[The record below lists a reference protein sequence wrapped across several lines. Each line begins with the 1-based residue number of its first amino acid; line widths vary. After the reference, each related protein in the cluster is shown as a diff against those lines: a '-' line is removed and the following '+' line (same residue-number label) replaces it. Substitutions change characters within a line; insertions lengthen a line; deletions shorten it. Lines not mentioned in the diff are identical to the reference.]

1 MSTESKEVN
10 MYVCLSDATS
20 EDGLMERVNNRL
32 YTIEEMKNL
41 LRFDRMLFFVTVSE
55 YESAKRKG
63 YCR

>member
-1 MSTESKEVN
+1 MSTQCEK
-10 MYVCLSDATS
+10 MVCLSDATS

-41 LRFDRMLFFVTVSE
+41 LRFDKMLFFVTVSE